1 MLLKID
7 DTVLRAE
14 FRAELIVDFMVL
26 NTLDTVLRA
35 EFTLLLIVLVI
46 VFQILEV
53 TELIAF
59 HAALAT
65 LWIALVTELT
75 TARAASILLLI
86 APFMLSQIVEAVV
99 LIALQIVLATLLI
112 AVVTAVNVAFAASIL
127 LLIQPPIASSA
138 PDTVDLI
145 LSQIG
150 IIKSLQFC
158 QINWKGR
165 VMIWKAAFR
174 ISPSAMT
181 PTCTTFLIV
190 SHVPDRNEVIPFQ
203 IFENVVAIVSSV
215 PVMKET
221 IPSHIPVKNEAI
233 PFQIPSKKSLTALHA
248 SSQLEPNQPRTVSA
262 SPLKVSIQFVKVAT
276 TKSQTPPKI
285 SPAPCQTRSQSPVN
299 IPANTSKSPT
309 STSSTT
315 PRILLICWNTPSNT
329 GASSSQKPFQT
340 ALSTSVM
347 SSNSKPS
354 SLSRS
359 VIACPNSSNLA
370 FIPSQIAVILFL
382 NSSLFFQRFAKARIS
397 AAMAA
402 PTASAGADMPPM
414 APITP

>member
-1 MLLKID
+1 M
-7 DTVLRAE
+7 
-14 FRAELIVDFMVL
+14 
-26 NTLDTVLRA
+26 
-35 EFTLLLIVLVI
+35 
-46 VFQILEV
+46 
-53 TELIAF
+53 
-59 HAALAT
+59 
-65 LWIALVTELT
+65 
-75 TARAASILLLI
+75 
-86 APFMLSQIVEAVV
+86 
-99 LIALQIVLATLLI
+99 
-112 AVVTAVNVAFAASIL
+112 
-127 LLIQPPIASSA
+127 
-138 PDTVDLI
+138 
-145 LSQIG
+145 
-150 IIKSLQFC
+150 
-158 QINWKGR
+158 
-165 VMIWKAAFR
+165 
-174 ISPSAMT
+174 
-181 PTCTTFLIV
+181 
-190 SHVPDRNEVIPFQ
+190 
-203 IFENVVAIVSSV
+203 
-215 PVMKET
+215 
-221 IPSHIPVKNEAI
+221 
-233 PFQIPSKKSLTALHA
+233 
-248 SSQLEPNQPRTVSA
+248 SA

-370 FIPSQIAVILFL
+370 FIPSQIAVILAL

-402 PTASAGADMPPM
+402 PTASAGADMSPM
-414 APITP
+414 APITPWTAPFAMVSFWVIDSHLIAAITTPRALNATPSSGRWPSSHSIPGITEPVTNWTAERRDPSKRSYILRPSSSHALFICARSPERLSFIIAAISSAVPLAPRRLSSYPAILSMPSLRIRFRPLVESAVKVEDRATARSASPMPFVAASTSVRMSVRSRKLPSASMTATEVSPILIWPSSMAFVMSRMIAARAVPASLPL